1 MADSTTVASLV
12 RTRLVVIR
20 CCSGVGWR
28 GTACRVVTSGSRSA
42 STSDRTYEP
51 SAPPKIP
58 GWYWSETTSTTES
71 FIASAMN
78 PYSSSAS
85 RRILWRTSAGYASG
99 PEGGWMA
106 TIWRG
111 NAAVARSYVNVATLH
126 GCGM

>member
-1 MADSTTVASLV
+1 M
-12 RTRLVVIR
+12 
-20 CCSGVGWR
+20 
-28 GTACRVVTSGSRSA
+28 VTSGSRSA

-58 GWYWSETTSTTES
+58 GWYWSETTSTPES
-71 FIASAMN
+71 FMASAMN